1 MPKLGVVALLTRVMN
16 PGPRMKAF
24 LWIFVGGSTIFIFG
38 CVIIMFAQC
47 RPTRALWTPT
57 LTGAT
62 CWSPAVL
69 EDYSFASG
77 GMCSR
82 WKQHGVRKIDVTSAI
97 GICRS
102 VSRCVSGDGSMEAEY
117 ESQEEDWPD
126 VYVGPG
132 RLVSISTGRV
142 WAFPLTSTAPA
153 QCLSTSRPV

>member
-1 MPKLGVVALLTRVMN
+1 M
-16 PGPRMKAF
+16 
-24 LWIFVGGSTIFIFG
+24 
-38 CVIIMFAQC
+38 
-47 RPTRALWTPT
+47 
-57 LTGAT
+57 
-62 CWSPAVL
+62 L